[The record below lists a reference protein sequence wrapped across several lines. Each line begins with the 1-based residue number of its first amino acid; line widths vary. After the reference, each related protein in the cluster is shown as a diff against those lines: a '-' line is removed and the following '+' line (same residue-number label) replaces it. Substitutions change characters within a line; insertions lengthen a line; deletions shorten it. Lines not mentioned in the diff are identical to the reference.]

1 MSDARVTRR
10 RRRSPLGEDLWI
22 VLLGSWGY
30 LLQCL
35 KSWQS
40 RGQPRDDA

>member
-1 MSDARVTRR
+1 MSAPSELAARPR
-10 RRRSPLGEDLWI
+10 RRRSPFGEDLRI
-22 VLLGSWGY
+22 VILGLWGF

-40 RGQPRDDA
+40 RL

>member
-1 MSDARVTRR
+1 MSETLAGRR

-22 VLLGSWGY
+22 VLLGSWGF
-30 LLQCL
+30 LLQCI

-40 RGQPRDDA
+40 RVDLRDDA

>member
-1 MSDARVTRR
+1 MSAAEVVRR

-22 VLLGSWGY
+22 VLLGSWGF

-40 RGQPRDDA
+40 PGQRRDDA